1 MRALIKDKENVAV
14 RNIEQPQIQCADDVV
29 IRIALAG
36 LCRTDVFMADGLISG
51 NETVTLGHEFAG
63 IVEDAGMDA
72 KGFVKGDRVTVMPV
86 IPCGKCGFCNSGTKE
101 SCQNTTMLGI
111 NHDGAFA
118 EYIRVPANTVYKL
131 PENVSFKHG
140 AYSEPVAAALSVMK
154 ADIAPEQR
162 GFIYGNNRFAKLI
175 QRIMR
180 SYGFDNV
187 TIHDP
192 KTEVLEDNI
201 YDFAIET
208 LATEQAMLDI
218 FRAVRPGGRVV
229 IRSRKHE
236 PVGILFDLAVKK
248 EITLQAVNYGPFDEA
263 IALMAEGRIQVDDLL
278 GDVHDLESFAA
289 VFAASKTSETSKVF
303 FKPGTDPSVEPCVE

>member
-1 MRALIKDKENVAV
+1 MRALIKDKTEVSVKNITRPAV
-14 RNIEQPQIQCADDVV
+14 QSADDVI

-51 NETVTLGHEFAG
+51 NDTVILGHEFAG
-63 IVEDAGMDA
+63 TIDAAGANA
-72 KGFVKGDRVTVMPV
+72 KNFAKGDRVTVMPV
-86 IPCGKCGFCNSGTKE
+86 IPCGTCGFCNSGAKD

-111 NHDGAFA
+111 HHDGAFA

-154 ADIAPEQR
+154 ADIAPHQR

-175 QRIMR
+175 RRIMR
-180 SYGFDNV
+180 SYGFENV

-192 KTEVLEDNI
+192 QTENLEDNA

-208 LATEQAMLDI
+208 LATEKAMAEI
-218 FRAVRPGGRVV
+218 FRAVRPRGRVI

-248 EITLQAVNYGPFDEA
+248 EVTLQAVNYGSFDEA

-278 GDVHDLESFAA
+278 GDVHALESFAA
-289 VFAASKTSETSKVF
+289 VFAASKTSESAKVF
-303 FKPGTDPSVEPCVE
+303 FKPGNDPCAE